1 MKDINSKLEMFDLH
15 FSKIECVWIKE
26 PTDVENVKLNFRYAI
41 DTNVADDNPYEVEK
55 ILSVFISDEK
65 EHLSIEI
72 KLNGSFKLEF
82 KEGEMDETTAQHLL
96 NINTITIMMP
106 YLRSEVSL
114 VTAQPGLMPV
124 MLPIVDV
131 TKLVQKVKQ

>member
-1 MKDINSKLEMFDLH
+1 MKDINSKLEMLDMH

-26 PTDVENVKLNFRYAI
+26 QNDVGNVKLNARYAI

-55 ILSVFISDEK
+55 VLSVFISDEK

-72 KLNGSFKLEF
+72 KLNGRFKLEC
-82 KEGEMDETTAQHLL
+82 KDGEMDETTAQHLL

-131 TKLVQKVKQ
+131 TKLIQEAKQ

>member
-1 MKDINSKLEMFDLH
+1 MKEINSKLEMLDLH

-26 PTDVENVKLNFRYAI
+26 QTDVGNAKLNFRYAI
-41 DTNVADDNPYEVEK
+41 DTNVADDNPHEVEK

-72 KLNGSFKLEF
+72 KLNGRFKLEF
-82 KEGEMDETTAQHLL
+82 TEGGMDETTAQHLL

-114 VTAQPGLMPV
+114 VTAQPGLRPI

-131 TKLVQKVKQ
+131 SKLVERTKQ